1 MITRIQCS
9 PRMSQAV
16 VHGNTVYLAGQV
28 ASDGSA
34 DTAGQTREVL
44 AAIDELLAEAGTDK
58 RHLLAATIYLTDMST
73 FNEMNAVW
81 EAWIAPAARLRGRL
95 SRRRW
100 PHRRTGSKSS
110 SPPPGPDGPL
120 SRSARARRPG
130 RQDRKTSC
138 AADRSRLRT
147 VSIRRLPA
155 ERSRVSRACTMRG
168 RSPIDTVTATAPSR
182 TNSAP

>member
-1 MITRIQCS
+1 MITRIQCG

-28 ASDGSA
+28 ASDASA

-81 EAWIAPAARLRGRL
+81 EAWIAPGCAPARATVEASLASSAYRVEIVITAAR
-95 SRRRW
+95 
-100 PHRRTGSKSS
+100 P
-110 SPPPGPDGPL
+110 
-120 SRSARARRPG
+120 
-130 RQDRKTSC
+130 
-138 AADRSRLRT
+138 
-147 VSIRRLPA
+147 
-155 ERSRVSRACTMRG
+155 
-168 RSPIDTVTATAPSR
+168 
-182 TNSAP
+182 